1 MRRTLLSTLAVAGLV
16 GGLLGALPIAPAPT
30 AAAQEDVAK
39 ELRLLTASGS
49 FREADDMLKGASD
62 EVRNDIKLR
71 LALGDLAVKWTR
83 RQQGQ
88 EKVPGLIAAREHFA
102 KAVELQPDDVD
113 AATAALEAALELVDI
128 QIEAKQPERAKEHA
142 DWAVKTGE
150 AVLGGGA
157 NTTDLR
163 LAVAKAH
170 DQRAK
175 LSHKIQDFD
184 GIVADYDRSAD
195 LLVSCA
201 EEAKKPAEAL
211 GSAARV
217 YLDLALFIAE
227 GRPIE
232 EEKRDDEA
240 LVKAYDAAKRACEMK
255 DADHDQFT
263 IHLLV
268 LRELYRAKVEG
279 DFDQPYMQELGKREG
294 IDGLEIHVP
303 KADGWKR
310 IEKSG
315 DWDLF
320 LERKLEGDD
329 TAVQIMVRFYPF
341 SESFGGKTW
350 DRVEET
356 TKLRYED
363 QKSND
368 FTEVVKDVPP
378 TQIDMGKKGPEIWHF
393 ELSGT
398 AENRRRWVSEYTMLR
413 SKKEKKTY
421 HIRIIDWRIS
431 PDLGEP
437 DIVAFVEQAFGMGGD
452 DEKDTDKK
460 KKGGRKKK

>member
-1 MRRTLLSTLAVAGLV
+1 MRRTLLSTLAVAGLL
-16 GGLLGALPIAPAPT
+16 GGLAGALPVTPAPT
-30 AAAQEDVAK
+30 AAAQEDLAK
-39 ELRLLTASGS
+39 EARLLTASGK
-49 FREADDMLKGASD
+49 FKEADDVLKAAPE
-62 EVRNDIKLR
+62 EVRNDVKLR
-71 LALGDLAVKWTR
+71 LALGDLATKWTR

-113 AATAALEAALELVDI
+113 AATEALDAALQLVEI

-142 DWAVKTGE
+142 DWAVKIGE
-150 AVLGGGA
+150 SVLEGGA

-163 LAVAKAH
+163 LAVARARDH
-170 DQRAK
+170 RAK

-184 GIVADYDRSAD
+184 SIVVDYSRSAD
-195 LLVSCA
+195 LLVGCA

-211 GSAARV
+211 GAAARV

-240 LVKAYDAAKRACEMK
+240 LVKAYEAAKRACEMK
-255 DADHDQFT
+255 DADKDQYT

-279 DFDQPYMQELGKREG
+279 EFDKPYMQELGKREG

-329 TAVQIMVRFYPF
+329 TAVQLMVRVYSF

-350 DRVEET
+350 DRVEDT

-368 FTEVVKDVPP
+368 FSEVVKDVAP
-378 TQIDMGKKGPEIWHF
+378 TQIDMGRKGPEIWHF

-398 AENRRRWVSEYTMLR
+398 ADNRRRWISEYTMLR
-413 SKKEKKTY
+413 SKKDKKTY
-421 HIRIIDWRIS
+421 HIRIIDWRVS

-437 DIVAFVEQAFGMGGD
+437 DIVAFVEQAFGMGED
-452 DEKDTDKK
+452 DDKK
-460 KKGGRKKK
+460 KKGGRKKR